1 MPDCISA
8 VSTRPHR
15 TLRQAPSLNNIDM
28 ASLSSRLRTRLRTLA
43 SALAA
48 WARRRPAV
56 KRAAR
61 RVFRRAPRLYN
72 ALARELLLPAAVVEP
87 AAEAADTRRPPNQSG
102 QLLTSTSSELDRACY
117 SLLRAIERHSP

>member
-1 MPDCISA
+1 
-8 VSTRPHR
+8 
-15 TLRQAPSLNNIDM
+15 M
-28 ASLSSRLRTRLRTLA
+28 ASLSSRLRTRLRKLA

-48 WARRRPAV
+48 WARRRPAA

-61 RVFRRAPRLYN
+61 WLMRRAPRLYN
-72 ALARELLLPAAVVEP
+72 VLARELLLPATLVVEP